1 MGERRIRVIPG
12 EKGKMQSS
20 YPLYANLEKAQEN
33 SLSEVPTTTLSLS
46 AETLPDVQA
55 GSVVLYRKFAVGEI
69 IAVKPRKD
77 AFDIDL
83 HIKPEYRYLL
93 TNNSVFWA
101 EGGAKVKLDGN
112 GLTVQASPLARAIK
126 GAISFDNLNGSS
138 AGARL
143 NNKRILYASETAAR
157 AVGGKS
163 PCTRT
168 TPGRWRPEC
177 RFVISAST
185 SVKSSRWS

>member
-126 GAISFDNLNGSS
+126 GRSVSITSM
-138 AGARL
+138 
-143 NNKRILYASETAAR
+143 AA
-157 AVGGKS
+157 A
-163 PCTRT
+163 
-168 TPGRWRPEC
+168 PEHG
-177 RFVISAST
+177 
-185 SVKSSRWS
+185 

>member
-1 MGERRIRVIPG
+1 
-12 EKGKMQSS
+12 MQSS

-101 EGGAKVKLDGN
+101 EGVRRSN
-112 GLTVQASPLARAIK
+112 LTATGSPFRPRRWPAPLKERSVSIT
-126 GAISFDNLNGSS
+126 S
-138 AGARL
+138 
-143 NNKRILYASETAAR
+143 TAA
-157 AVGGKS
+157 A
-163 PCTRT
+163 PTR
-168 TPGRWRPEC
+168 G
-177 RFVISAST
+177 
-185 SVKSSRWS
+185 

>member
-1 MGERRIRVIPG
+1 MIPG

-168 TPGRWRPEC
+168 TPGRWRPGC